1 MKFLK
6 RKIDVL
12 CVAASSLALAAC
24 GGGGGSG
31 GGVGSTPTPPPAQ
44 FTSFTNVPANTST
57 TVSGTTRE
65 GTVAVSATGTLPLS
79 GVSNPTEGTGN
90 VTFTVNSQRQATAL
104 SIAGASSSAS
114 FNSSSIYASLL
125 DRNDRPVGV
134 IVSNSSGS
142 DQAIYA
148 DPYVLGFDYQSF
160 GVWGSGL
167 VPSSTG
173 RYGAISVGAETS
185 AATVPTTG
193 NVTFNGFAGGIYVD
207 VNGASYRYGANA
219 TFGVNFGTRVIDM
232 TTSGDVLVN
241 IERNTRSF
249 PTSPITARLTYAAG
263 SNSFSGTFQAGTFM
277 SGTGSGKFYGPNARE
292 LGGTFF
298 ISGSGGKM
306 VGGFGAK
313 Q

>member
-6 RKIDVL
+6 RKTDVL

-24 GGGGGSG
+24 GGGGGS
-31 GGVGSTPTPPPAQ
+31 GVGSTPTPPPAQ

-57 TVSGTTRE
+57 TVTGTTRE
-65 GTVAVSATGTLPLS
+65 GTVAVSATGTLPPS
-79 GVSNPTEGTGN
+79 GVSNPTEGIGN

-104 SIAGASSSAS
+104 SVTGTSSSVS
-114 FNSSSIYASLL
+114 FNSSSTVVSLV
-125 DRNDRPVGV
+125 DRNGRPVGV
-134 IVSNSSGS
+134 AISNSTGS

-148 DPYVLGFDYQSF
+148 DPYVVGFDYQSF

-167 VPSSTG
+167 VAGSTG

-185 AATVPTTG
+185 ASAVPTTG
-193 NVTFNGFAGGIYVD
+193 SVTFNGAAGGIYID
-207 VNGASYRYGANA
+207 PAGIAFRYGAYA

-232 TTSGDVLVN
+232 TTSGDTLVN
-241 IERNTRSF
+241 IATNSLSY

-263 SNSFSGTFQAGTFM
+263 SNSFSGTFQASTFM

-298 ISGSGGKM
+298 ISGSGGKI